1 MSRDVYAPSDDTEL
15 LIQALR
21 KEESS
26 LEGKRVADIGTGSGA
41 VAEAMT
47 SMGADLVVAIDISP
61 LAARAA
67 KGKLADVVRADL
79 MSALRGPFDV
89 VDGGRAD
96 EPPSTS
102 RTRQRWSGFDVVA
115 FNAPYLPSSAEE
127 RVEGWLDKA
136 FHGGEGGVEVS
147 EAFVRDL
154 RRVLAPGGR
163 SYLVVSSRADLDR
176 LRATVREAGFHEEKV
191 ASARFFF
198 EEIAVW
204 KLL

>member
-1 MSRDVYAPSDDTEL
+1 MSHDVYAPSDDTEL
-15 LIQALR
+15 LIRTIREQ
-21 KEESS
+21 EGS
-26 LEGKRVADIGTGSGA
+26 LAGKRVADVGTGSGA
-41 VAEAMT
+41 VARAMEEL
-47 SMGADLVVAIDISP
+47 GADLVVAIDISP

-67 KGKLADVVRADL
+67 RGKVADVVRADL

-89 VDGGRAD
+89 V
-96 EPPSTS
+96 
-102 RTRQRWSGFDVVA
+102 A
-115 FNAPYLPSSAEE
+115 FNAPYLPSAPDE

-163 SYLVVSSRADLDR
+163 GYLVVSSRADLER
-176 LRATVREAGFHEEKV
+176 LAKATDAAGFRHEKV

-204 KLL
+204 KLV

>member
-15 LIQALR
+15 LIRAIREQ
-21 KEESS
+21 EGS
-26 LEGKRVADIGTGSGA
+26 LAGKRVADIGTGSGA
-41 VAEAMT
+41 VGDAMADL
-47 SMGADLVVAIDISP
+47 GADLVVAIDISP
-61 LAARAA
+61 LATRVA
-67 KGKLADVVRADL
+67 KERVADVVRADL

-89 VDGGRAD
+89 I
-96 EPPSTS
+96 
-102 RTRQRWSGFDVVA
+102 A
-115 FNAPYLPSSAEE
+115 FNAPYLPSSPEE

-154 RRVLAPGGR
+154 RRVLAPDGR
-163 SYLVVSSRADLDR
+163 AYLVVSSRADLDR
-176 LRATVREAGFHEEKV
+176 LALAVAGAGFRHEKV

-204 KLL
+204 KLS